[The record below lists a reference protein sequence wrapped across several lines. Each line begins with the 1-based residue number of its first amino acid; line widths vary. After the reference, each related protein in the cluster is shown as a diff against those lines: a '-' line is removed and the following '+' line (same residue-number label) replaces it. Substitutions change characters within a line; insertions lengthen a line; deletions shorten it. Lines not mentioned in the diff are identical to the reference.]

1 MTDSSS
7 EPDSPPEFLDPPE
20 SADELGRLGP
30 YRVIELLG
38 SGGMGHVYRAQ
49 DTRLQRTVALKVMNQ
64 RFAKSPNSRKR
75 IVEEARSMAAVHHD
89 NVATLFEVGQ
99 RNGTPFLA
107 MELLQGATLEQ
118 LLQSGRRF
126 TSEEIISIADQ
137 VALGLEAAHDRGII
151 HRDIKPANLWI
162 QSPSERVK
170 ILDFGLAVAG
180 SAVQGLA
187 RGDSVVGTPGYLSPE
202 QARNETVDERTDLY
216 SLGVVL
222 YEMFAGKVPL
232 LAPNTPTQLVNILCR
247 EPLPLSQR
255 QRDGVRVDVPE
266 PLERLI
272 MRLLSKEPGQRY
284 ETAGHFRKALRAVSE
299 EIQHAQRAEL
309 AIQIDP
315 GAGASSGVSAAGD
328 SSSNATVKS
337 VGGHSKWLF
346 VAGGL
351 AALALIGGGVWW
363 TLRDASPEKPTAV
376 ASAAEKAPAVLA
388 AGLGALQLTGKVI
401 SDPEVPV
408 GQMARFR
415 LQLTNQAESP
425 ETDPRVWYS
434 QAGQVARITTYLQQE
449 GQLKRKA
456 PAFPRSFSPR
466 QLPAPGETQSIE
478 IQFLTTNM
486 AQERFDVIFEL
497 QSPAGASVDSLASQ
511 FEVVENLRSG
521 DLLGFRTIRTRAGK
535 GADTFVRRGS
545 TEDFGKQPA
554 LVVHRAG
561 EKQGNVWAISFLRF
575 DLSQLDPPSGME
587 SDSVSSVLERM
598 DRSALLLSMAPDS
611 HPGAG
616 RITVHG
622 WPSDLPTPDGI
633 GALEWKESGEGHLTF
648 ETSPAAEDLEGLV
661 PLGELEF
668 NNSGEGLKDQP
679 DGIRFISKALDD
691 FLRSSTGVVTLVLSQ
706 EGWLDDPT
714 QFHSRDRSPELAPG
728 LAVRWKTD
736 EGEPGF

>member
-1 MTDSSS
+1 
-7 EPDSPPEFLDPPE
+7 
-20 SADELGRLGP
+20 
-30 YRVIELLG
+30 
-38 SGGMGHVYRAQ
+38 
-49 DTRLQRTVALKVMNQ
+49 MNE

-126 TSEEIISIADQ
+126 TSDEIISIADQ

-180 SAVQGLA
+180 STVQGLA

-255 QRDGVRVDVPE
+255 QRDGVPVEVPQ

-272 MRLLSKEPGQRY
+272 MRLLSKEPGARY
-284 ETAGHFRKALRAVSE
+284 ETAGHFRKALQAVSE
-299 EIQHAQRAEL
+299 EIQLAQQTEL

-315 GAGASSGVSAAGD
+315 EAGAA
-328 SSSNATVKS
+328 SSSDSPGSTTAS
-337 VGGHSKWLF
+337 VAAKPAGGRPMGML

-351 AALALIGGGVWW
+351 ALAVLIGGGVWW
-363 TLRDASPEKPTAV
+363 MLRDGTPEELVEV
-376 ASAAEKAPAVLA
+376 ATIAEEPPAVLA
-388 AGLGALQLTGKVI
+388 AGLEALKLTGKVV
-401 SDPEVPV
+401 SDPAVPV
-408 GQMARFR
+408 GEVARFR
-415 LQLTNQAESP
+415 LQLTNQAESS
-425 ETDPRVWYS
+425 ETDPRVRYS
-434 QAGQVARITTYLQQE
+434 QAGQVARITTFLQQE
-449 GQLKRKA
+449 GQIKRKA
-456 PAFPRSFSPR
+456 PAFPRAFSPK
-466 QLPAPGETQSIE
+466 QLPAPGETQAIE
-478 IQFLTTNM
+478 IQFLTTKM
-486 AQERFDVIFEL
+486 ALGSFDVIFEL
-497 QSPAGASVDSLASQ
+497 QSPAGANVDSITSR
-511 FEVVENLRSG
+511 FEVLENLESG
-521 DLLGFRTIRTRAGK
+521 DLLGFNTIRTRAGT

-561 EKQGNVWAISFLRF
+561 EKQGNVFAVSFLRF

-587 SDSVSSVLERM
+587 SDSVSSVLGRI
-598 DRSALLLSMAPDS
+598 DRSALLLSVAADS

-622 WPSDLPTPDGI
+622 WPADLQTPDGV
-633 GALEWKESGEGHLTF
+633 GPQDWQETGEGHLTF
-648 ETSPAAEDLEGLV
+648 ESSPVATAMEGLI

-668 NNSGEGLKDQP
+668 NNSGEGLKDQA
-679 DGIRFISKALDD
+679 DGIRFVSRALDD

-706 EGWLDDPT
+706 EGWLDYPT
-714 QFHSRDRSPELAPG
+714 RFNSRDRSPELAPG
-728 LAVRWKTD
+728 LAVRWNVD
-736 EGEPGF
+736 

>member
-1 MTDSSS
+1 MTDSSPA
-7 EPDSPPEFLDPPE
+7 PDSPPEFLDPPE
-20 SADELGRLGP
+20 AAGELGRLGP

-38 SGGMGHVYRAQ
+38 QGGMGHVYRAQ
-49 DTRLQRTVALKVMNQ
+49 DTRLQRTVALKVMNE

-107 MELLQGATLEQ
+107 MELLHGATLEQ

-126 TSEEIISIADQ
+126 TTDEIITIADQ

-180 SAVQGLA
+180 SMVQGMA

-255 QRDGVRVDVPE
+255 QRDGVPVEVPE

-272 MRLLSKEPGQRY
+272 MRLLSKEPGARY
-284 ETAGHFRKALRAVSE
+284 ETVGHFRKALQAVSE
-299 EIQHAQRAEL
+299 EIQLALQAEL

-315 GAGASSGVSAAGD
+315 GAGSASGSVSPDAA
-328 SSSNATVKS
+328 NVS
-337 VGGHSKWLF
+337 VAAKPTGTRPMGMF

-351 AALALIGGGVWW
+351 AVAVLIGGGVWW
-363 TLRDASPEKPTAV
+363 MLRDGTPEEKAEV
-376 ASAAEKAPAVLA
+376 ASIAEEPPAVLA
-388 AGLGALQLTGKVI
+388 AGLGALQLTGNVV
-401 SDPEVPV
+401 SDPAVPV
-408 GQMARFR
+408 GEVARFR
-415 LQLTNQAESP
+415 LQLTNQAESA
-425 ETDPRVWYS
+425 ETDPRVQYS
-434 QAGQVARITTYLQQE
+434 QAGQVARITTFLQQE

-456 PAFPRSFSPR
+456 PAFPRAFSPK

-486 AQERFDVIFEL
+486 ALEPFDVIFEL
-497 QSPAGASVDSLASQ
+497 QSPAGASVDSIVSR
-511 FEVVENLRSG
+511 FEIVENLQSG
-521 DLLGFRTIRTRAGK
+521 DLLGFNTIRTRAGK

-554 LVVHRAG
+554 LVVHRSG
-561 EKQGNVWAISFLRF
+561 EKQGNVWSIAFLRF
-575 DLSQLDPPSGME
+575 DLSQLDPPTGSE
-587 SDSVSSVLERM
+587 SDSVSSVLQRI
-598 DRSALLLSMAPDS
+598 DRSVLLLSMAAES

-622 WPSDLPTPDGI
+622 WPSDLRTPDGVGTQDWQET
-633 GALEWKESGEGHLTF
+633 GAGHLTF
-648 ETSPAAEDLEGLV
+648 ENSPVPPDMDGLI

-668 NNSGEGLKDQP
+668 DNSGEGLKDQP

-691 FLRSSTGVVTLVLSQ
+691 FLRSSPGVVTLVLSQ

-714 QFHSRDRSPELAPG
+714 RFNSRDRLPELAPG

-736 EGEPGF
+736 

>member
-7 EPDSPPEFLDPPE
+7 APESPPEFLDPPE
-20 SADELGRLGP
+20 AAGELGRLGP

-38 SGGMGHVYRAQ
+38 QGGMGHVYRAQ
-49 DTRLQRTVALKVMNQ
+49 DTRLQRTGALKVMNE

-118 LLQSGRRF
+118 LLRSGRRF
-126 TSEEIISIADQ
+126 NPDEVISIADQ

-162 QSPSERVK
+162 QSPTERVK

-216 SLGVVL
+216 SLGVVM
-222 YEMFAGKVPL
+222 YELCAGKVPL
-232 LAPNTPTQLVNILCR
+232 LASNTPTQLVNILCR
-247 EPLPLSQR
+247 EPLTLSQQKR
-255 QRDGVRVDVPE
+255 SGEPVDVPE

-284 ETAGHFRKALRAVSE
+284 ETAGHFRKALLSVSE
-299 EIQHAQRAEL
+299 QIHESKQAGL
-309 AIQIDP
+309 AIEVEPDAVN
-315 GAGASSGVSAAGD
+315 GSSVQEGSN
-328 SSSNATVKS
+328 SNAAKKATR
-337 VGGHSKWLF
+337 GGSGKVLLA
-346 VAGGL
+346 VGGL
-351 AALALIGGGVWW
+351 AAAVLIGGGAWW
-363 TLRDASPEKPTAV
+363 TLRDRPAEDSPAASVREASSPE
-376 ASAAEKAPAVLA
+376 ASPAVLA
-388 AGLGALQLTGKVI
+388 AQLGALQLTGKVI
-401 SDPEVPV
+401 ADPEIPV
-408 GQMARFR
+408 GEMARFR

-425 ETDPRVWYS
+425 ETDPRVRYS

-478 IQFLTTNM
+478 IQFLTNNL
-486 AQERFDVIFEL
+486 AQEQFDVIFEL
-497 QSPAGASVDSLASQ
+497 QSPAGALVDSTTSQ
-511 FEVVENLRSG
+511 FEVAENLQSG
-521 DLLGFRTIRTRAGK
+521 DLLGFDTVRTRAGK
-535 GADTFVRRGS
+535 GADTYVREGS
-545 TEDFGKQPA
+545 TEDIGKQP
-554 LVVHRAG
+554 VVVTHRDGANG
-561 EKQGNVWAISFLRF
+561 SNVLAIAFLRF
-575 DLSQLDPPSGME
+575 DLTQLNPPAGAG
-587 SDSVSSVLERM
+587 SDSASSVLERIE
-598 DRSALLLSMAPDS
+598 RSALLLSMAPES

-616 RITVHG
+616 RILVHG
-622 WPSDLPTPDGI
+622 WPLDLSTPNGTGPLDWSETGDGFLRF
-633 GALEWKESGEGHLTF
+633 AN
-648 ETSPAAEDLEGLV
+648 SPVANGMDGMV
-661 PLGELEF
+661 PLGELKF
-668 NNSGEGLKDQP
+668 DNSGEGLKDRP
-679 DGIRFISKALDD
+679 DGIRFVSKALDD

-706 EGWLDDPT
+706 EGWLGDAT
-714 QFHSRDRSPELAPG
+714 RFNSRDRSLELAPG

-736 EGEPGF
+736 